1 MIPEEL
7 EAKCKELCPHC
18 KAGEPVRRRLDTFE
32 WVHDFSF
39 GAPEVTPFGRRQQG
53 HSICDAHELRTQNG
67 QSRAG

>member
-1 MIPEEL
+1 MTSEEL

-39 GAPEVTPFGRRQQG
+39 GSVDPNTGRKSGFG
-53 HSICDAHELRTQNG
+53 HSICGAHDLRKQNG
-67 QSRAG
+67 QS